1 MLTERQ
7 NEVLNANGIIKHAG
21 QDLEFWL
28 EAELF
33 VKRECAKF
41 GQPNV
46 AIETSTTMPRGKYAH
61 YEPWA
66 AKMKIFYINDRPAKQ
81 IFGSVMH
88 ELAHHI
94 HHGLRRAV
102 RTTGN
107 YDELK
112 RLDQGG
118 RVHGRGF
125 KEILTA
131 LEHENAPQVP
141 HSPWG
146 NAGCRNSSRLSKKD
160 WAQRYSVKVCEK
172 MAKATT
178 KKNTAKTATPKTV
191 KPVAKK
197 AAPVEQVFKVTIKI
211 SNDYA
216 SQTPGIVYAPAV
228 IAAYC
233 TAKDEARAE
242 AKILR
247 NYGLTKRTD
256 VDYIVDVIPA
266 TMPKAAPVSK

>member
-7 NEVLNANGIIKHAG
+7 NEVLNANEIIKHAG

-46 AIETSTTMPRGKYAH
+46 AIETSTKMPRGKYAH

-66 AKMKIFYINDRPAKQ
+66 AKMKIFYINDRSAKN

-94 HHGLRRAV
+94 HHGLRKAV
-102 RTTGN
+102 RQTNN

-172 MAKATT
+172 MTAEKATKATT
-178 KKNTAKTATPKTV
+178 KKTATTAAPKTAKAEVPTF
-191 KPVAKK
+191 
-197 AAPVEQVFKVTIKI
+197 EVTITIESAFSAMSKGI
-211 SNDYA
+211 IYGA
-216 SQTPGIVYAPAV
+216 QTLQIFAQ
-228 IAAYC
+228 
-233 TAKDEARAE
+233 AKDEVT
-242 AKILR
+242 AKNKALR
-247 NYGLTKRTD
+247 SFGLFHRND
-256 VDYIVDVIPA
+256 VKYSVSAKPA
-266 TMPKAAPVSK
+266 KAPRVAAYNPSK